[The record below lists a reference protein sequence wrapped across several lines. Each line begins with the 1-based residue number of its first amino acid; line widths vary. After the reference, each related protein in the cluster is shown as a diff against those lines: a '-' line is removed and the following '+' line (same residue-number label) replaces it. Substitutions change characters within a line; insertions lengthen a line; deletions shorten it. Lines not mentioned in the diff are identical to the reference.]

1 MLRWY
6 GHVACMKD
14 NRWPKLVISR
24 SPGGRGQRGRPEVQW
39 GIEIERVIKGRN
51 LTSDDTV
58 TR

>member
-1 MLRWY
+1 
-6 GHVACMKD
+6 MKD